1 MNKYR
6 INTKSNIFNT
16 VDMRKFS
23 FKPLAFFALAATLL
37 AGCSGLQK
45 MKKNADQIDFNV
57 TPEILE
63 AHGGDVDVA
72 INGRFPAK
80 YFNKKATVVATPVL
94 TYEGGETAFEPVT
107 LQGEKVDANNK
118 VISYT
123 SGGNFAY
130 KDAVGYQDDMR
141 VSDLEIRITASK
153 GAKSLDFEP
162 IKVADGVLATSEMV
176 INYPAPILGVQ
187 REKNTTGVY
196 DPNIDEFQ
204 RIVPDQYVA
213 DIHYLINSSYV
224 RGTELRNE
232 DLKELYAYT
241 KDAFEAERKELKNV
255 EVSAYASPD
264 GELDWNTKLSQQR
277 ESSSNKV
284 VAREL
289 KKSDVEAELR
299 TKFTPEDW
307 DGFKEMMEKSNIQ
320 DKELILR
327 VLSMYSDPE
336 VREREIRNLSQAFT
350 VVADEILPKLR
361 RAKIAANVDLIGK
374 TDEEIA
380 ALADSDPASLNPAE
394 LLYAATLTTDKNKK
408 LAIYNSFIKVYP
420 KDWRGYNNAGMVLA
434 QQGKFADAKPLFEKA
449 EGLASNEPIIKN
461 NLGAVALRE
470 GDIAKAES
478 LFGAASGAGDEVN
491 YNLGIVALKKGE
503 YDKAVK
509 LFGDS
514 DSPNVGL
521 AKILSGDNN
530 GALKSLD
537 NCTWEGCYMKE
548 YFKAVVGARTA
559 KENLMYE
566 SLENAVKMKPELKEK
581 AATDMEFAKYWDAP
595 KFQAIV
601 K

>member
-1 MNKYR
+1 
-6 INTKSNIFNT
+6 
-16 VDMRKFS
+16 MRKIS
-23 FKPLAFFALAATLL
+23 FKPLAFFALAAVLF

-45 MKKNADQIDFNV
+45 MKKNADQIDFKV

-72 INGRFPAK
+72 IDGRFPAK
-80 YFNKKATVVATPVL
+80 YFNKKVTLVATPVL
-94 TYEGGETAFEPVT
+94 TYEGGETAFESVT
-107 LQGEKVDANNK
+107 VQGEKVDANNK

-123 SGGNFAY
+123 NGGNFAY
-130 KDAVGYQDDMR
+130 NDAVAYDDEMR

-153 GAKSLDFEP
+153 GSKSVDFEP

-176 INYPAPILGVQ
+176 INYPSPILGVQ

-196 DPNIDEFQ
+196 DPNIDAFQ

-213 DIHYLINSSYV
+213 DIHYLINSAYV
-224 RGTELRNE
+224 RGTELNSE
-232 DLKELYAYT
+232 DVEQLYAYT
-241 KDAFEAERKELKNV
+241 KDAFDAERKELKGV
-255 EVSAYASPD
+255 EISAYASPD

-277 ESSSNKV
+277 ESSSNQV

-289 KKSDVEAELR
+289 KKAEVEAELK

-307 DGFKEMMEKSNIQ
+307 EGFQEMMEKSNIQ

-336 VREREIRNLSQAFT
+336 VREREIRNLSSAFT

-361 RAKIAANVDLIGK
+361 RAKIAASVDLIGK

-394 LLYAATLTTDKNKK
+394 LLYAATLTDDQNKK

-420 KDWRGYNNAGMVLA
+420 QDWRGPNNAGMVLA
-434 QQGKFADAKPLFEKA
+434 QQGKYGEAKPLFEKA
-449 EGLASNEPIIKN
+449 EGLATDEPIIKN
-461 NLGAVALRE
+461 NLGAVALYE
-470 GDIAKAES
+470 GDIEKAET

-503 YDKAVK
+503 YDKAVQ

-521 AKILSGDNN
+521 AKILAGDNN
-530 GALKSLD
+530 GALKSLE
-537 NCTWEGCYMKE
+537 NCTWEGCFMKE

-566 SLENAVKMKPELKEK
+566 SLEKAVEMKPELKEK
-581 AATDMEFAKYWDAP
+581 AASDLEFAKYWDDP

-601 K
+601 D

>member
-1 MNKYR
+1 MKKLSLK
-6 INTKSNIFNT
+6 TL
-16 VDMRKFS
+16 S
-23 FKPLAFFALAATLL
+23 FFVLAAVLF
-37 AGCSGLQK
+37 AGCSSLKK
-45 MKKNADQIDFNV
+45 MKKNADDINFKV

-63 AHGGDVDVA
+63 ANGGDVDVA
-72 INGRFPAK
+72 IDGRFPAK
-80 YFNKKATVVATPVL
+80 YFNKKATIVATPVL
-94 TYEGGETAFEPVT
+94 KYDGGETAFESVT

-118 VISYT
+118 VISYA
-123 SGGNFAY
+123 GGNFSY
-130 KDAVGYQDDMR
+130 KDAVAYDDDMR

-153 GAKSLDFEP
+153 GSKSLDFEP
-162 IKVADGVLATSEMV
+162 IKVADGVLSTSEMA
-176 INYPAPILGVQ
+176 INYPMPIIGIQ

-196 DPNIDEFQ
+196 DPNIDAFQ

-224 RGTELRNE
+224 RGTELKSE
-232 DLKELYAYT
+232 DVKELYAYA

-264 GELDWNTKLSQQR
+264 GELDWNTKLSEQR
-277 ESSSNKV
+277 ENSSNKV

-289 KKSDVEAELR
+289 KKEKVEAELK

-307 DGFKEMMEKSNIQ
+307 EGFQEMMEKSNIQ

-336 VREREIRNLSQAFT
+336 VREREIRNLSEAFT

-361 RAKIAANVDLIGK
+361 RAKISANVDLIGK

-394 LLYAATLTTDKNKK
+394 LLYAATLTADQNKK

-420 KDWRGYNNAGMVLA
+420 KDWRGHNNAGMILA
-434 QQGKFADAKPLFEKA
+434 QQGKYDDAKPLFEKA
-449 EGLASNEPIIKN
+449 ESLASNEPIIKN
-461 NLGAVALRE
+461 NLGTVALRQ
-470 GDIAKAES
+470 GDLDKAET
-478 LFGAASGAGDEVN
+478 LFGAASGAGEEVN

-503 YDKAVK
+503 YDKAVQ

-521 AKILSGDNN
+521 AKILAGDNN
-530 GALKSLD
+530 GALKSLE

-566 SLENAVKMKPELKEK
+566 SLEKAVDMKPELKEK
-581 AATDMEFAKYWDAP
+581 AATDLEFAKYWDDA
-595 KFQAIV
+595 KFQGIV

>member
-1 MNKYR
+1 MKKLSLK
-6 INTKSNIFNT
+6 TL
-16 VDMRKFS
+16 S
-23 FKPLAFFALAATLL
+23 FFVLAAVLF
-37 AGCSGLQK
+37 AGCSSLKK
-45 MKKNADQIDFNV
+45 MKKNADDINFKV

-63 AHGGDVDVA
+63 ANGGDVDVA
-72 INGRFPAK
+72 IDGRFPAK
-80 YFNKKATVVATPVL
+80 YFNKKATIVATPVL
-94 TYEGGETAFEPVT
+94 KYDGGETAFESVT

-118 VISYT
+118 VISYA
-123 SGGNFAY
+123 GGNFSY
-130 KDAVGYQDDMR
+130 KDAVAYDDDMR

-153 GAKSLDFEP
+153 GSKSLDFEP
-162 IKVADGVLATSEMV
+162 IKVADGVLSTSEMA
-176 INYPAPILGVQ
+176 INYPMPIIGIQ

-196 DPNIDEFQ
+196 DPNIDAFQ

-224 RGTELRNE
+224 RGTELKSE
-232 DLKELYAYT
+232 DVKELYAYA

-264 GELDWNTKLSQQR
+264 GELDWNTKLSEQR
-277 ESSSNKV
+277 ENSSNKV

-289 KKSDVEAELR
+289 KKEKVEAELK

-307 DGFKEMMEKSNIQ
+307 EGFQEMMEKSNIQ

-336 VREREIRNLSQAFT
+336 VREREIRNLSEAFT

-361 RAKIAANVDLIGK
+361 RAKISANVDLIGK

-394 LLYAATLTTDKNKK
+394 LLYAATLTADQNKK

-420 KDWRGYNNAGMVLA
+420 KDWRGHNNAGMILA
-434 QQGKFADAKPLFEKA
+434 QQGKYDEAKPLFEKA
-449 EGLASNEPIIKN
+449 ESLASNEPIIKN
-461 NLGAVALRE
+461 NLGTVALRQ
-470 GDIAKAES
+470 GDLDKAEA
-478 LFGAASGAGDEVN
+478 LFGAASGAGEEVN

-503 YDKAVK
+503 YDKAVQ

-521 AKILSGDNN
+521 AKILAGDNN
-530 GALKSLD
+530 GALKSLE

-566 SLENAVKMKPELKEK
+566 SLEKAVDMKPELKEK
-581 AATDMEFAKYWDAP
+581 AATDLEFAKYWDDA
-595 KFQAIV
+595 KFQGIV